1 MNETN
6 KIYLDLDG
14 VLVNFDKGYK
24 KLSNDIS
31 LGEYAKLYGKQPAKE
46 IFFNA
51 GPKFW
56 EDLEWISGGKELFN
70 VTSDLFKQVFILSST
85 GTSDELKSKVVE
97 TGKRN
102 WLKTHIPSIPSENIF
117 VVRGRHRKQEHS
129 TPNSILVDDMV
140 DTVNSWNSLGG
151 IGILHN
157 SDNYQE
163 TIEELKLLS
172 LIKQVKL

>member
-102 WLKTHIPSIPSENIF
+102 WLKTHIPSTF
-117 VVRGRHRKQEHS
+117 HS
-129 TPNSILVDDMV
+129 
-140 DTVNSWNSLGG
+140 
-151 IGILHN
+151 
-157 SDNYQE
+157 
-163 TIEELKLLS
+163 
-172 LIKQVKL
+172 